1 MDHII
6 RSIGEKNDEKTV
18 FHVVDTTHAPVDRV
32 GINLAISFHLPLP
45 NRLRPVR
52 NAAFSAGV
60 HLPYL
65 PLYDMYK

>member
-1 MDHII
+1 M
-6 RSIGEKNDEKTV
+6 SILTNMMKRKHDEKSV
-18 FHVVDTTHAPVDRV
+18 LHSPVDRE

-45 NRLRPVR
+45 NLLRPVR

-65 PLYDMYK
+65 PL

>member
-1 MDHII
+1 MEMMK
-6 RSIGEKNDEKTV
+6 RKNDGKSV
-18 FHVVDTTHAPVDRV
+18 LHSPVDRE

-65 PLYDMYK
+65 PL